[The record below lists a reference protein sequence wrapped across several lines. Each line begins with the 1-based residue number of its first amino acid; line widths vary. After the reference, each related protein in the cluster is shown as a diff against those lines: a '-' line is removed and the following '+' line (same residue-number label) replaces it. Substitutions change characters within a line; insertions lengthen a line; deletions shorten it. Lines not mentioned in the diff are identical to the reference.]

1 MDDVAYGDCP
11 KIYPVVRHHY
21 TKGLLDPQ
29 MEHAPH
35 TLGDVPDQGAKVT
48 RHGAPGLRFAFL
60 NALAHHEGDSLQL
73 F

>member
-1 MDDVAYGDCP
+1 
-11 KIYPVVRHHY
+11 
-21 TKGLLDPQ
+21 

-60 NALAHHEGDSLQL
+60 NALAHHEGDGLQL